1 MAASDGKE
9 AGKEAGKGQVKGRTT
24 GQFRC
29 LYCFKHLAPP
39 RGATEFTCP
48 NCGYAWR
55 VWWFNPGEPRIRGP
69 VWDNH
74 EKLTKEKM
82 QQQGGA

>member
-1 MAASDGKE
+1 MAASNKKE
-9 AGKEAGKGQVKGRTT
+9 TVKQAVAGRTT

-29 LYCFKHLAPP
+29 LYCFKRLSPP

-48 NCGYAWR
+48 NCNYAWR

-69 VWDNH
+69 VWENY

-82 QQQGGA
+82 QQGGV